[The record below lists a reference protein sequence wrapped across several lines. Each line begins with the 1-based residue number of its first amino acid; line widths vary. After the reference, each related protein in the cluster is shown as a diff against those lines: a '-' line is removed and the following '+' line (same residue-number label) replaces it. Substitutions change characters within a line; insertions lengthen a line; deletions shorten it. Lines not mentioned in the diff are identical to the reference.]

1 MEIKFKKRILFTKI
15 IKPSKSINELE
26 KQIMSKRFFGKYKK
40 YRNNI
45 IFYRYFAGKFM
56 SKKECHI
63 KSFFKDNLLYYKNKE
78 NLKKYYSLGEAIND
92 LSKNTKIYKD
102 YIRYYCFPTI
112 TDFFFNKIEVERRE
126 AHAGLFYDIHFKNI
140 THNKGDSL
148 KDNGI
153 IIYSRDNNKNESDSK
168 NSIVKSFFNE
178 AIRKQIDFYSPNKIE
193 CSKVKNVEN
202 SLFVSSSN
210 ENPVN
215 QLMNE
220 LNKKQNT
227 RNINIKILKS
237 NKNYSNKIS
246 DNSKG
251 KINYNIKNI
260 SRLNNIY
267 KNHNENKGNHREKN
281 DIYKKDYTYNGQ
293 KHIIKKDFHK
303 IRNNDFIKSIK
314 INISKTKYNIKSL
327 FLNKNKSAIN
337 FNQSYFQKSLF
348 NTKSSINSI
357 DSISKI
363 ETPKKKERIV
373 FSLKNINNKHPKNEH
388 ASVYQN
394 KSLIVKLNKIIKI
407 NNNIFNI
414 NIIKNKNDKTV
425 ILNPKK
431 NYNYNSIKHQNQY
444 KYNNEKYIS
453 STFKVKN
460 KNKNKNNKYVFSR
473 NKLISNSS
481 RFFSTGKFSVNNKTK
496 EHSNYSISKNKK
508 FPISQINKNYPIRKI
523 IIKPKKTK
531 HDKSVHK

>member
-1 MEIKFKKRILFTKI
+1 MEIKFKKRIFFTKI
-15 IKPSKSINELE
+15 FKPSKSINELE

-126 AHAGLFYDIHFKNI
+126 AHAGLFNDIHFKNI

-168 NSIVKSFFNE
+168 NSIVKSSFFNE

-210 ENPVN
+210 EN
-215 QLMNE
+215 
-220 LNKKQNT
+220 
-227 RNINIKILKS
+227 
-237 NKNYSNKIS
+237 NKIS

-281 DIYKKDYTYNGQ
+281 DIYKNDYTYNGQ

-314 INISKTKYNIKSL
+314 INLSKTKYNIKSL

-348 NTKSSINSI
+348 NTKRSINSI

-363 ETPKKKERIV
+363 EAPKKKERIV

-523 IIKPKKTK
+523 IIKPKKN
-531 HDKSVHK
+531 